1 MESLYRYADVCTD
14 QSARGEFVIRILL
27 FSIIIVFTIR
37 QIKKIFA
44 DATAAP
50 QEVSADA
57 AVVDVDVI
65 VDEPADHQSP
75 R

>member
-1 MESLYRYADVCTD
+1 M
-14 QSARGEFVIRILL
+14 IRILL

-37 QIKKIFA
+37 QIKKILA
-44 DATAAP
+44 DATAAT

>member
-1 MESLYRYADVCTD
+1 M
-14 QSARGEFVIRILL
+14 IRILL

-50 QEVSADA
+50 HEEVSADA

-65 VDEPADHQSP
+65 VDEPADH
-75 R
+75 